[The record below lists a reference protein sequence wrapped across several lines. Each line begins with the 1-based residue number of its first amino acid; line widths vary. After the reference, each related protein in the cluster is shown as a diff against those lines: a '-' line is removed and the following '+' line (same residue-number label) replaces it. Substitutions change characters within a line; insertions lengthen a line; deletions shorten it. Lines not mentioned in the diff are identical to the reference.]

1 MIFLAA
7 SFVFLLDRLVK
18 GLVLAK
24 MAFGQSIE
32 VLPGIFRLTFIANNG
47 TAFGLFKG
55 QNTTLGIVSAVIAA
69 LIIMYALRHKGKVGF
84 VISASLGLILG
95 GALGNLFDR
104 ILYGYVID
112 FFDFRV
118 WPVFNVADSAITVG
132 TVILALYYASHL
144 N

>member
-7 SFVFLLDRLVK
+7 SFIFLLDRLTK

-32 VLPGIFRLTFIANNG
+32 VLPGIFRLTLVANNG
-47 TAFGLFKG
+47 TAFGLFKN
-55 QNTTLGIVSAVIAA
+55 QNIALGIISAVIAS
-69 LIIMYALRHKGKVGF
+69 LIIIYALRHKKKIGF
-84 VISASLGLILG
+84 AMSVSLGLILG
-95 GALGNLFDR
+95 GATGNLFDR
-104 ILYGYVID
+104 IFYGHVID

-118 WPVFNVADSAITVG
+118 WPVFNVADSAITAG
-132 TVILALYYASHL
+132 TVILALYYVSHL